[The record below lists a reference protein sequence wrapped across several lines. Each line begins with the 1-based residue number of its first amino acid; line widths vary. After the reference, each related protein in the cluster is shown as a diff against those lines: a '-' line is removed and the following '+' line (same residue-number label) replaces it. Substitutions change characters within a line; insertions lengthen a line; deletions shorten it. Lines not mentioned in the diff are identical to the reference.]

1 MQKNNIPVL
10 SIIFYVLGVI
20 LLAYAIW
27 AAVYSIDYVSQA
39 VEQNQ
44 LIIEGFEFEIVNFY
58 MTNVAQYVVFAAILF
73 GIGWILQ
80 KLESGITIEF
90 EEEEESLSEDMWIEE
105 EVEEGTG
112 NEEEIKGTEET
123 PYTD

>member
-1 MQKNNIPVL
+1 MEKRKFPVV
-10 SIIFYVLGVI
+10 SIIFYVLAFI

-27 AAVYSIDYVSQA
+27 AAIYSIDYVSQA
-39 VEQNQ
+39 IEQNQ
-44 LIIEGFEFEIVNFY
+44 LVVEGFEFEIASFY

-80 KLESGITIEF
+80 KMAPSKTTEWEEEILAEEMWVEEDETP
-90 EEEEESLSEDMWIEE
+90 EEEEEETLG
-105 EVEEGTG
+105 V
-112 NEEEIKGTEET
+112 EET

>member
-10 SIIFYVLGVI
+10 SIIFYVLAVI

-112 NEEEIKGTEET
+112 NKEEIKGTEET

>member
-1 MQKNNIPVL
+1 MQKNKVPVL
-10 SIIFYVLGVI
+10 SIVFYVLAVV

-44 LIIEGFEFEIVNFY
+44 LIIDGFEFEIANFY

-80 KLESGITIEF
+80 KLDEEVLLDFDIDDDDELYEDEWL
-90 EEEEESLSEDMWIEE
+90 EEEEEELEE
-105 EVEEGTG
+105 EPMIEDVQ
-112 NEEEIKGTEET
+112 EEE
-123 PYTD
+123 

>member
-1 MQKNNIPVL
+1 MQKKKTPVI
-10 SIIFYVLGVI
+10 SIIFYVLAAL

-27 AAVYSIDYVSQA
+27 AAIYSFDYVSQA

-44 LIIEGFEFEIVNFY
+44 LIIEGFEFEIANFY
-58 MTNVAQYVVFAAILF
+58 MTNVAQYVVFGAILF

-80 KLESGITIEF
+80 KLESNKTTDLEEEALSEEMWVED
-90 EEEEESLSEDMWIEE
+90 EEEETAAEE
-105 EVEEGTG
+105 ETKSADV
-112 NEEEIKGTEET
+112 T